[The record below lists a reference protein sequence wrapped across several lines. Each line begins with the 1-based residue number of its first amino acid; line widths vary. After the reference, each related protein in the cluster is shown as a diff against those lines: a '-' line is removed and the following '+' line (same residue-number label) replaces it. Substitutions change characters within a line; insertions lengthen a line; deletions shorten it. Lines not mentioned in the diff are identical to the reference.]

1 MTGGGRLDGII
12 VGNPDLKPEKS
23 LSEELALLWDN
34 NDNLNAGVTL
44 FNTDFKDKITEVR
57 RCNSSADPA
66 CTIGDHS
73 YDFVSDRVNVDKAN
87 MRGVESSFGWKITR
101 DVNWTANY
109 TYTESEQKSGQFSG
123 KPLNKMPKHMFNTTT
138 DWQATPDVGFWSRLN
153 LRGKTSEYL
162 SRTSMSRVH
171 RPTLRL
177 MSVCATTPTKTCWL
191 LPVCITCSISRLTT
205 IRMTPCWMA
214 VAIPLA

>member
-1 MTGGGRLDGII
+1 MDVKRRGFGWLSCAGSASVVCQLGRVTGGGRLDGII

-123 KPLNKMPKHMFNTTT
+123 KPLNKMPKHMFNTTPT
-138 DWQATPDVGFWSRLN
+138 GRRRQ
-153 LRGKTSEYL
+153 
-162 SRTSMSRVH
+162 MSD
-171 RPTLRL
+171 
-177 MSVCATTPTKTCWL
+177 SG
-191 LPVCITCSISRLTT
+191 
-205 IRMTPCWMA
+205 A
-214 VAIPLA
+214 V

>member
-1 MTGGGRLDGII
+1 MAPADQWTLKAGFLLAIVRRICVSRLPAGAVTGGGRLDGII

-66 CTIGDHS
+66 CTIGGHS

-123 KPLNKMPKHMFNTTT
+123 KPLNKMPKHMFNTTGLAG
-138 DWQATPDVGFWSRLN
+138 DARRRVLEP
-153 LRGKTSEYL
+153 SEPA
-162 SRTSMSRVH
+162 R
-171 RPTLRL
+171 
-177 MSVCATTPTKTCWL
+177 
-191 LPVCITCSISRLTT
+191 
-205 IRMTPCWMA
+205 
-214 VAIPLA
+214 